1 MNADT
6 PSGSPHLSIVLATDT
21 YDTLRP
27 VIAKLRRQTAIASI
41 ELVIVAPAT
50 TVGPV
55 QWAELS
61 GFFGVRV
68 MDTRA
73 PLSLASARATGVR
86 AASAP
91 IVFVGETHCFPEPEM
106 AERLTGAFCGD
117 DRCAAV
123 IPAIVN
129 ANPASTISWAS
140 YLTDYG
146 MWGAGRLSGLLPKPA
161 LYNGAYRRSALLALG
176 DRLDALLD
184 TANEELWPT
193 LQRSGYYARFEPL
206 ARTRHLNATQ
216 LPAMLRIRFF
226 AGLLIGWQR
235 GRRWTMLRRV
245 MYVTASPLV
254 VLVLTWRI
262 RSIVRFGAAGQ
273 TLPAATMPIV
283 ALGAMAKVLGEVIG
297 YLGFKPVAAEKRLTE
312 IELHKARYAGPV
324 RESNA

>member
-1 MNADT
+1 MKAAP
-6 PSGSPHLSIVLATDT
+6 PSGSPQFSIVLATDT

-27 VIAKLRRQTAIASI
+27 VIAELRRQTAIASI
-41 ELVIVAPAT
+41 ELVIVAPVD

-55 QWAELS
+55 QWDQLS

-68 MDTRA
+68 IDTRP
-73 PLSLASARATGVR
+73 PLSLAVARATGVR
-86 AASAP
+86 AAAAP

-106 AERLTGAFCGD
+106 AERLTAAFCD

-129 ANPASTISWAS
+129 ANPASTISWAC

-146 MWGAGRLSGLLPKPA
+146 MWGAGRLRGMLSKPA
-161 LYNGAYRRSALLALG
+161 LYNGAYRRSALVALG

-193 LQRSGYYARFEPL
+193 LKRNGYYARFEPG

-216 LPAMLRIRFF
+216 LRAMLRLRFC

-235 GRRWTMLRRV
+235 GRRWTLLRRV
-245 MYVTASPLV
+245 GYVTASPLV

-273 TLPAATMPIV
+273 TLPAAIMPIV
-283 ALGAMAKVLGEVIG
+283 ALGAMAKVLGEAIG
-297 YLGFKPVAAEKRLTE
+297 YLGLKPLAAEQRLTE

-324 RESNA
+324 PESNA